1 MIMKKKS
8 VSRSAFLKL
17 HILIGLSVILAGIFA
32 AVLGVSAFSNAAAEG
47 KASSKVLAQK
57 DVGFKY
63 GSTRDALSKS

>member
-1 MIMKKKS
+1 MITKNKS
-8 VSRSAFLKL
+8 VSRSAFLKV